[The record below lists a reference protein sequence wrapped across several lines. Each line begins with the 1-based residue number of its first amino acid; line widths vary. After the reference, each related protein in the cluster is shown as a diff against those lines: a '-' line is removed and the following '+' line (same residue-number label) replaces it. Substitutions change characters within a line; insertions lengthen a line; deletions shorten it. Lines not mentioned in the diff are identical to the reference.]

1 MEETMTVVQPTEE
14 TALSGADTET
24 YTPQTQTQSPAEEVT
39 PEPAPPA
46 AQAADYVALEAADME
61 ALKKEFPELADL
73 CSLTELEHPARYGT
87 LRELGLS
94 PKEAYLATEHR
105 RAKDI
110 DNRSHLRST
119 IPHAVGGSGECI
131 SASELAAARELFL
144 GLSDHEI
151 RKLYKKV
158 TA

>member
-1 MEETMTVVQPTEE
+1 MEETLTVVQPTEE
-14 TALSGADTET
+14 SAAPEAAGETTVSSTEVPAD
-24 YTPQTQTQSPAEEVT
+24 
-39 PEPAPPA
+39 A
-46 AQAADYVALEAADME
+46 AQAAPDVAPPKAEAADYAALEAADME
-61 ALKKEFPELADL
+61 VLKKEFPELAEL

-105 RAKDI
+105 RAKEV
-110 DNRSHLRST
+110 DNRSHLRSA
-119 IPHAVGGSGECI
+119 IPHAVGTSGEVI